1 MPKKPITSDTPL
13 GSNSLPSKAM
23 WDERTLYRD
32 STHAFKPYPMVD
44 MWYGE
49 DLPPG
54 KMLYGRVN
62 PMGDAVFLAEENL
75 KQLPTKDKKTF
86 FVLNFVGDA
95 WNDLVAF
102 WNGRVVDRGFVKE
115 TSPYYKVAPKIAW
128 ISPHKVYHKK
138 QSDEYDQITNH
149 KLFLSTARDEK
160 VVNFEGFLKVYLE
173 FCNNMLPAVPVTRT
187 QWLVSR
193 FASPLFSGLMIEIQ
207 EGMRHSDDFIK
218 YSGFVEDEAYD
229 LWIQAALRF
238 GFVVDK
244 NAPWRLIADIS
255 SPPMEK
261 YLAKYGVKN
270 LKEAFKAYYVDALY
284 TDIEVLRQY
293 MKNMYK
299 SFIVS
304 NPNVKR
310 RIPSSSVDGAAAYK
324 LTQRTTLTDEE
335 FDKQFPPK
343 WWLRVYTYLR
353 ARETEKRWDQK
364 KFEMV
369 VKNAQKKEK
378 YLNMDAALEYINRA
392 CGGFR
397 HNVHGYPSL
406 EAEDVKEILRVR
418 STRTRGGTYNY

>member
-1 MPKKPITSDTPL
+1 MSKKPITPDTPL
-13 GSNSLPSKAM
+13 GANNISSKAM

-32 STHAFKPYPMVD
+32 SVHAFKPYPMMD

-54 KMLYGRVN
+54 KLLYGRVS
-62 PMGDAVFLAEENL
+62 PMGDSVFLAEENL
-75 KQLPTKDKKTF
+75 KQLPTIGGPTL

-95 WNDLVAF
+95 WNDFIAF
-102 WNGRVVDRGFVKE
+102 WNGKVVERGFVKE
-115 TSPYYKVAPKIAW
+115 TSPYYKVKPKIAW
-128 ISPHKVYHKK
+128 ISPHKVFHQK
-138 QSDEYDQITNH
+138 QADEYGQLTNH
-149 KLFLSTARDEK
+149 KLFLTTLRDEK
-160 VVNFEGFLKVYLE
+160 VINFEGFLKVYLE
-173 FCNNMLPAVPVTRT
+173 YCNNFLPAVPVTRS

-193 FASPLFSGLMIEIQ
+193 YGSPMFSGLMIEIQ
-207 EGMRHSDDFIK
+207 EGMMHGDDYIK
-218 YSGFVEDEAYD
+218 YAGFTEDETYD
-229 LWIQAALRF
+229 LWIQAALRY

-270 LKEAFKAYYVDALY
+270 LKETFSAYYVDALY
-284 TDIEVLRQY
+284 TDVEVLRRY

-310 RIPSSSVDGAAAYK
+310 RVPSPTLQDAAAYK
-324 LTQRTTLTDEE
+324 LTSRATLTDEE
-335 FDKQFPPK
+335 FEKNFPPK
-343 WWLRVYTYLR
+343 WWLRVYSYIR
-353 ARETEKRWDQK
+353 ARESEKQWDQK

-378 YLNMDAALEYINRA
+378 YLNMSAALEYINRT

-397 HNVHGYPSL
+397 QNAHGYPSM
-406 EAEDVKEILRVR
+406 ETEEVEEILRVR
-418 STRTRGGTYNY
+418 STKPHGGTFNF